1 MKTIFTHWKK
11 RLMAKSIRLM
21 VSLFA
26 VAILAV
32 ASGCDTVDNKRLP
45 AVPVQIVLSDPGG
58 WITYGVSGAMQSRR
72 FIRALKVPA
81 DFPYTSTTFTGYGG
95 VLLVSDVFGNPK
107 AYDLACP
114 VEGKA
119 DVRVEIDKEASVA
132 KCPKCKSTYD
142 VFANE
147 GSPLSGDAARLGY
160 GLTRYNVYH
169 NPGVSYVIAR

>member
-1 MKTIFTHWKK
+1 MMKRFTYGLM
-11 RLMAKSIRLM
+11 RLMMPLCVVA
-21 VSLFA
+21 VSA
-26 VAILAV
+26 MT
-32 ASGCDTVDNKRLP
+32 SGCDTVDNKRLP

-72 FIRALKVPA
+72 FIRALKIPA

-95 VLLVSDVFGNPK
+95 VLLVSDVFGNPQ

-114 VEGKA
+114 VEGKG
-119 DVRVEIDKEASVA
+119 DVRVEIDKETSVA

-147 GSPLSGDAARLGY
+147 GSPLSGEAVRLGY
-160 GLTRYNVYH
+160 GLTQYNVYH

>member
-1 MKTIFTHWKK
+1 MSTKFTHWIK
-11 RLMAKSIRLM
+11 RLVMPLC
-21 VSLFA
+21 A
-26 VAILAV
+26 VCMLAM
-32 ASGCDTVDNKRLP
+32 ASGCDAVDNKRLP
-45 AVPVQIVLSDPGG
+45 AVPVQIVFSDPGG
-58 WITYGVSGAMQSRR
+58 WITYGVSGAMKSRR
-72 FIRALKVPA
+72 FIRALKIPA

-95 VLLVSDVFGNPK
+95 VLLVSDVFGNPL

-114 VEGKA
+114 VEGSA
-119 DVRVEIDKEASVA
+119 DVRVEIDTEASVA

>member
-1 MKTIFTHWKK
+1 MSTMFTHRIM
-11 RLMAKSIRLM
+11 RLMMPLC
-21 VSLFA
+21 
-26 VAILAV
+26 VAAISAMM
-32 ASGCDTVDNKRLP
+32 SGCDTVDNKRLP
-45 AVPVQIVLSDPGG
+45 AVPVQIVFSDPGG

-72 FIRALKVPA
+72 FIRTLKVPA

-95 VLLVSDVFGNPK
+95 VLLVSDVFGNPQ

-119 DVRVEIDKEASVA
+119 DVRVEIDKETSVA
-132 KCPKCKSTYD
+132 KCPKCKSSYD